1 MRKLNRKASNMKL
14 LLIPFACALAVI
26 HAHGQNA
33 EINEY
38 VKNEAIRFDVLNT
51 APDFENGVYYS
62 GYVIVVNSLDS
73 VGKGLIKDIK
83 RDQWLS
89 LLRND
94 QSDWAA
100 NIILYS
106 LYKKRA
112 SIFWTAVKTRQD
124 WIKKSRKDDLN
135 YWESFLK

>member
-1 MRKLNRKASNMKL
+1 MKL